1 MGRPRKISSPEEME
15 RLWEEYKTYCDNV
28 EVNQTSFS
36 GKESKFVTEK
46 VKKSITYTLEGFC
59 VYIGIAR
66 SKFYQTYTE
75 DENYGDI
82 VTRIREE
89 SENDVRR
96 KFETGSIPSQLSGL
110 WMSRYDGYNP
120 KQQIDVNATISEVDK
135 KLLDQVSKR
144 LGESK

>member
-1 MGRPRKISSPEEME
+1 MGRTRKISSHEQME
-15 RLWEEYKTYCDNV
+15 QLWAENKSYCDNV
-28 EVNQTSFS
+28 DVNQTSFS
-36 GKESKFVTEK
+36 GTESKFVTEK

-59 VYIGIAR
+59 VYIGMAR
-66 SKFYQTYTE
+66 CRFYDTYDS
-75 DENYGDI
+75 DENYRDI

-96 KFETGSIPSQLSGL
+96 KFETGCIPSQLSGL

-120 KQQIDVNATISEVDK
+120 KQQIDVNATISEGDK

-144 LGESK
+144 LGDSK